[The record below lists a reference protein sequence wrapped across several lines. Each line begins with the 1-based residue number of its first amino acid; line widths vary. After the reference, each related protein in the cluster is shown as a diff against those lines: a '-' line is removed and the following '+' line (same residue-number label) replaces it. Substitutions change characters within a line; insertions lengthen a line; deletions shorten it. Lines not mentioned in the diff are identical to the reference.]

1 MTQKYTCNT
10 CGRVF
15 PEGQGVILEVGSDKL
30 YFHSKACAYKF
41 LKEIVIGSDTDCISS
56 SLKKVKK
63 KYEEIL
69 EAASKKA
76 EKKI

>member
-1 MTQKYTCNT
+1 MSKKYVCDT

-15 PEGQGVILEVGSDKL
+15 PEGQGILFEINNNKL

-41 LKEIVIGSDTDCISS
+41 LKEVLLETDSDCIND

-63 KYEEIL
+63 KYSELLEEM
-69 EAASKKA
+69 SKKS